1 MKANGHHPKP
11 ADTETLDL
19 QDKHVL
25 VIGLGGRGQAACRLL
40 RRNGARV
47 LAVDSENNQDLQDRA
62 AELHPLGVE
71 VSLGTSALPKRDFSF
86 AVVSPAGPSNAQL
99 VAAVVQRQLP
109 VIGELEFGV
118 QQSKCLSIAISGTNG
133 KGTTAE
139 LVERVLT
146 TNHRKTVLSGD
157 RAHPVCAVIEQTRH
171 LDYLILQVDSV
182 QLETTQ
188 FFRPSVA
195 VLTNLSPAHQ
205 DRYSKHE
212 DYVRATAALL
222 KNQQPFDWAIVQSE
236 ALAQLFELHL
246 PVPAKVITFSAEDYT
261 ADIYLNR
268 GLLISRLPNWSGPL
282 LDMDHCQ
289 LRGPH
294 NAEN

>member
-1 MKANGHHPKP
+1 MTTNGTTARPINGDRLHGVE
-11 ADTETLDL
+11 TEALDL
-19 QDKHVL
+19 RDKHVL
-25 VIGLGGRGQAACRLL
+25 VIGLGGRGQAACKLL
-40 RRNGARV
+40 RRNGAKV
-47 LAVDSENNQDLQDRA
+47 VAVDSDNNQDLQNRA

-71 VSLGTSALPKRDFSF
+71 VSLGTSTLPRRDFSF
-86 AVVSPAGPSNAQL
+86 AVVSPAGPANAKL
-99 VAAVVQRQLP
+99 VQAVFQRQLP

-195 VLTNLSPAHQ
+195 VLTNLSPIHH

-212 DYVRATAALL
+212 EYVRATAALL
-222 KNQQPFDWAIVQSE
+222 RNQQAFDWAIVQSE
-236 ALAQLFELHL
+236 ALAQLFEFHL
-246 PVPAKVITFSAEDYT
+246 PVPAKIITFSAEDYT

-268 GLLISRLPNWSGPL
+268 
-282 LDMDHCQ
+282 
-289 LRGPH
+289 
-294 NAEN
+294 